1 MWIRSSEIHDG
12 RFSDKGSDIKYLKNI
27 KNLKKYKK
35 NLKKSEQPASLYFCV
50 VNLAAVHFSA
60 DTSVSLPF

>member
-27 KNLKKYKK
+27 KNLKK
-35 NLKKSEQPASLYFCV
+35 SEQPASPYFCV